1 MAICSDTWLNISG
14 VLHSCQSYSGQS
26 YHGYSAV
33 HFTDQNR
40 TVGPTARIGP
50 MLIFL
55 YGRFLGAVFKQPSL
69 HGVAYNAAK
78 RKDAMHVFSP
88 CR

>member
-1 MAICSDTWLNISG
+1 
-14 VLHSCQSYSGQS
+14 
-26 YHGYSAV
+26 
-33 HFTDQNR
+33 
-40 TVGPTARIGP
+40 

-78 RKDAMHVFSP
+78 RKGAMHVFSP